1 MSHWGVIMDTISTNL
16 ATTGIPAEIPTG
28 VRAFLW
34 TAVVAAV
41 IVALVMGVMLIAGNN
56 HSKTPLWKPF
66 LLTFLVVLAAQA
78 GYIAAPFA
86 IGRAGWAWAF
96 WLMVPLAVLV
106 LATTM
111 TPIIGA
117 IKWTRPDGASGWKT
131 IASMGWISLIGVA
144 VYVAPP
150 VLVWVYRPASAGLA
164 AGTTDS
170 QDAADRSPPAVEQ
183 VNAQAS
189 GEDGH

>member
-1 MSHWGVIMDTISTNL
+1 MHTISNTL
-16 ATTGIPAEIPTG
+16 ATSGLPPEIPTG

-41 IVALVMGVMLIAGNN
+41 IVALVMGVVLIAGNN

-66 LLTFLVVLAAQA
+66 VLTFLVVLAVQA
-78 GYIAAPFA
+78 GYLAAPFA
-86 IGRAGWAWAF
+86 IGRTWWAWAF
-96 WLMVPLAVLV
+96 WLMVPLAVLI

-131 IASMGWISLIGVA
+131 IAEMGWMSVIAVA
-144 VYVAPP
+144 VYVTPP
-150 VLVWVYRPASAGLA
+150 VLVWAYRPARPSLAGQTTA
-164 AGTTDS
+164 PQAGANHS
-170 QDAADRSPPAVEQ
+170 PAVPQ
-183 VNAQAS
+183 ANAQTS
-189 GEDGH
+189 GEDGQ